1 MRFIGMASIFA
12 EPASYHGSVKQLIED
27 SCKKADQPGLYATFK
42 YMDDEDLNELTIKTG
57 LKEDTTIDK
66 ELWGK
71 IEEVEE
77 EVEE

>member
-1 MRFIGMASIFA
+1 
-12 EPASYHGSVKQLIED
+12 
-27 SCKKADQPGLYATFK
+27 
-42 YMDDEDLNELTIKTG
+42 MDDEDINELTIKTG